1 SLDARLASLA
11 ECQRRL
17 SGFRD
22 AQPTE
27 LPSEAE
33 LAASWSG
40 FISAFAELSAQAGQQ
55 RTRALDSAAAT
66 IKRVA
71 AKGRRQ
77 FQFLR
82 AGFVQ
87 LASAWLSRANSWRER
102 SSVLLELAVSCSL
115 YWICCSGQRRKRRR
129 QKQPSEVDATAA
141 TVAKRVGRLGD
152 LWVDG
157 LLLGGTDCPAGF
169 EEDSDSALEF
179 RCLLVTL
186 LHEYVGRFAYVKGL
200 HPAFADLF
208 VRLVAG
214 LPAGSPLS
222 EHVVRC
228 VFEHYYCQYYPLSKI
243 RTELSS
249 GNPARLTGADIGL
262 ALTKHGFLAH
272 RINYASLLRQL
283 IGYARMP
290 GTPAPTRDLL
300 LRLAAMAACVIE
312 DRPPHTSWKSVQ
324 PDDFRRLLTAAET
337 DADGDEDVENQD
349 LETTLDAPFIDLDL
363 CDAAEETAA
372 ATGSAATSASVN
384 LSAAGQPAPPQDASG
399 SVEAGR
405 KSAKK
410 RPKSGKEKPQTEP
423 PNADDNQAEKKQNKK
438 KKKCHNE
445 AE

>member
-1 SLDARLASLA
+1 TPASLFPIAAIKSSLTQSLDARLASLA

-17 SGFRD
+17 AGFRD

-82 AGFVQ
+82 APDSFSWRPPGRAAPTRG
-87 LASAWLSRANSWRER
+87 ASAPACCWNWQSAAASTGSAALRATP
-102 SSVLLELAVSCSL
+102 
-115 YWICCSGQRRKRRR
+115 QTRR

-152 LWVDG
+152 LWAHTG
-157 LLLGGTDCPAGF
+157 FTLLSCRAC
-169 EEDSDSALEF
+169 SDSALEF
-179 RCLLVTL
+179 RCLLVTLL

-200 HPAFADLF
+200 HPPSLTFLSSG
-208 VRLVAG
+208 AG

-222 EHVVRC
+222 EHV
-228 VFEHYYCQYYPLSKI
+228 YYPLSKI

-249 GNPARLTGADIGL
+249 GKPARLTGADIGL

-272 RINYASLLRQL
+272 RVNYASLLRAADWLCQN
-283 IGYARMP
+283 A

-300 LRLAAMAACVIE
+300 LRL
-312 DRPPHTSWKSVQ
+312 PPWPPAWKSVQ

-349 LETTLDAPFIDLDL
+349 LETTLAMPLKKPQQPPAQPPRPLPLISRRRS
-363 CDAAEETAA
+363 ASAA
-372 ATGSAATSASVN
+372 AGRQRQR
-384 LSAAGQPAPPQDASG
+384 GG
-399 SVEAGR
+399 RR

-423 PNADDNQAEKKQNKK
+423 PNADDNQPRRSSKEE
-438 KKKCHNE
+438 KCHNE